1 MSYFALLNEKNIVVD
16 VLRGRQ
22 EDDGKEQELSE
33 RTGQTYKQTSFN
45 NRIRKQFAGIG
56 YTYDET
62 ADVFIAPQPF
72 PSWTLDAQHD
82 WQPPTPRPEGL
93 GWIWSEENQQWEQA

>member
-45 NRIRKQFAGIG
+45 NQIRKQFAGIG
-56 YTYDET
+56 FTYDPV

-72 PSWTLDAQHD
+72 PSWTLDDQHD
-82 WQPPTPRPEGL
+82 WQPPTPRPEGH
-93 GWIWSEENQQWEQA
+93 GWIWSEENQQWEEA